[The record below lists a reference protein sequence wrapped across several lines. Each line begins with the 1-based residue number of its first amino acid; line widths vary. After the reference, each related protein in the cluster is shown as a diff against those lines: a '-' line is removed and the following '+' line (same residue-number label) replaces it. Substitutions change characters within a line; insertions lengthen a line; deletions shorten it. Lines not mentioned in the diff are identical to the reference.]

1 MRSFIAT
8 VALFAITNA
17 RFLADEDVA
26 ADESVTVTAEAAP
39 WAADDACADYDTAR
53 NM

>member
-17 RFLADEDVA
+17 RFLADEEPVA
-26 ADESVTVTAEAAP
+26 AEAAAEAAP
-39 WAADDACADYDTAR
+39 WAADVACAAHDTAR
-53 NM
+53 TM